1 VSVAFGLFLPQL
13 RMDLATIETKVRV
26 AEDAGFH
33 SVWLMDH
40 LAPPGLSGVDCFE
53 GWTLA
58 SVLAART
65 ERIRLGH
72 MVLADPFRQP
82 AVLAKMASTLD
93 VLSNG
98 RLELGIGWGSVTEEL
113 ATYGITDAAPAARA
127 ERLGETLEVLELLFT
142 GESVTYTGRHHRLT
156 GAVCRPRPVAGR
168 IPIHIGGAGPK
179 LTMPL
184 VARLADWWNCPSY
197 AADRLAE
204 LRPLAGPARVSL
216 QRPIGLAPSA
226 AARPETLAQAE
237 RRFGSWGGLVA
248 GTPDEVSAR
257 LAADVAAGVELF
269 VLQFSDFAAPATLE
283 LFASEVIPALVE
295 GVVR

>member
-1 VSVAFGLFLPQL
+1 MSIAFGLFLPQL
-13 RMDLATIETKVRV
+13 RMDLATIEAKVRV
-26 AEDAGFH
+26 AEETGFH

-40 LAPPGLSGVDCFE
+40 LAPPGTPGVDCFE

-72 MVLADPFRQP
+72 LVLADPFRQP

-113 ATYGITDAAPAARA
+113 VTYGITAARPAERA
-127 ERLGETLEVLELLFT
+127 ERLAETLEVLELLFS
-142 GESVTYTGRHHRLT
+142 GEPVTYTGRHHRLA

-168 IPIHIGGAGPK
+168 IPIHIGGAGSK

-204 LRPLAGPARVSL
+204 LRPLAGQARLSL
-216 QRPIGLAPSA
+216 QRVIGLAPSS
-226 AARPETLAQAE
+226 AARPSTVEQAE

-248 GTPDEVSAR
+248 GTPDEVSAK
-257 LAADVAAGVELF
+257 LAGDVAAGVELF
-269 VLQFSDFAAPATLE
+269 VLQFSDFAAPETLQ
-283 LFASEVIPALVE
+283 LFAAEVMPALSE
-295 GVVR
+295 GVTK